1 MDATL
6 HFSSIAALGAAY
18 RNGSVSPVD
27 VVRDSLDRIA
37 ALDPTLNS
45 FITVLDKKSIAQ
57 AEAAARELKAG
68 HDRGPLHGVPMA
80 VKDLVEMAGVKT
92 TFASRAGSPQIGTA
106 DAALV
111 RSLKQAGAV
120 ILGKT
125 NLLEYAYGAV
135 HPDFGQTN
143 NPWDPRRTS
152 GGSSG
157 GSAAAVAAGLCF
169 AAVGTDTGGSI
180 RIPASYC
187 GVAGLKPTYGL
198 VSLDGVQDLSP
209 SLDHGGPIA
218 RTCADAALML
228 AGMTGTAIRV
238 GRAALSGLRI
248 GIMHH
253 PGAEKFLQPEVQAHF
268 DQVKHALERSGAQVR
283 PLEVPNLEQARDALI
298 AIIEPEASL
307 IHRGLLRAQP
317 EGFSAITR
325 AQIEAGFDIT
335 AVDYL
340 AALQVRERLTAEFR
354 RAFEGVDAILS
365 PSVPWVAP
373 AEDPPVGG
381 EEGAGEMIYSGVY
394 NLVGLPALSVPC
406 GLSTDGL
413 PSGLQIVTPWHQDE
427 LAVSIGIALEVALPF
442 DRQLLPAG
450 WSPSGLVVARHADEL

>member
-1 MDATL
+1 MHSEM

-18 RNGSVSPVD
+18 RNGSISPVE
-27 VVRDSLDRIA
+27 VVRGLLDRIA
-37 ALDPTLNS
+37 RLDPTLNG
-45 FITVLDKKSIAQ
+45 FITVLEAESLAQ
-57 AEAAARELKAG
+57 AESAARELKAG
-68 HDRGPLHGVPMA
+68 RDRGPLHGVPVA
-80 VKDLVEMAGVKT
+80 IKDLIDMAGVPT
-92 TFASRAGSPQIGTA
+92 TFASRAGSPRQGKA

-111 RSLKQAGAV
+111 RNLRQAGAI

-157 GSAAAVAAGLCF
+157 GSAAAAAAGLCF

-187 GVAGLKPTYGL
+187 GVAGLKPSFGR
-198 VSLDGVQDLSP
+198 VSLEGVQALSP
-209 SLDHGGPIA
+209 SLDHAGPIA
-218 RTCADAALML
+218 RTCADAASLL
-228 AGMTGTAIRV
+228 EGMTGTRLQV
-238 GRAALSGLRI
+238 PRAQLAGLRV

-253 PGAEKFLQPEVQAHF
+253 PGADKFLQTEVQAHF
-268 DQVKHALERSGAQVR
+268 DQVIRNLERAGTHVR
-283 PLEVPNLEQARDALI
+283 PIKVPDLELARDALI

-307 IHRGLLRAQP
+307 IHRDLLRTEPA
-317 EGFSAITR
+317 GFSGITR
-325 AQIEAGFDIT
+325 AQLEAGFAIS

-340 AALQVRERLTAEFR
+340 NAFKVRERLTAEFQH
-354 RAFEGVDAILS
+354 AFESVDAILS

-381 EEGAGEMIYSGVY
+381 EEGAGEMMYSGVY

-406 GLSTDGL
+406 GMSAEGL
-413 PSGLQIVTPWHQDE
+413 PSGLQIVTSWHKDE
-427 LAVSIGIALEVALPF
+427 LALSIGLALEVELPF
-442 DRQLLPAG
+442 GKQGFIA
-450 WSPSGLVVARHADEL
+450 E